1 MTDRPVPRF
10 PYLSDTDVDEY
21 CQLVKTIQ
29 AELFQ
34 VCDDFKLDELFFAN
48 VNHLCRLSEQILQ
61 NVDRAA
67 WEQAC
72 TERQRLEARVEM
84 LEAEAGYHNAKE
96 VIHQLTIQRDAA
108 LTTLVAVI
116 EQRDA
121 AVTINHAFKESE
133 RNLEAKLAQAEGRVA
148 ELEGILSSNENW
160 E

>member
-1 MTDRPVPRF
+1 MSDRLVPRF

-72 TERQRLEARVEM
+72 TERQRLEAE
-84 LEAEAGYHNAKE
+84 LASLHESKE
-96 VIHQLTIQRDAA
+96 PHGQP
-108 LTTLVAVI
+108 
-116 EQRDA
+116 
-121 AVTINHAFKESE
+121 
-133 RNLEAKLAQAEGRVA
+133 
-148 ELEGILSSNENW
+148 
-160 E
+160 